1 MKVKINESQLHSLIM
16 ESIKKV
22 LNEGNSYCR
31 DYGRFEFCP
40 DDYCSEE
47 EAEILDQA
55 GVKFSY
61 EIKCS
66 RDGAHTSGSYDQPP
80 YDDYSDITIEDDGGL
95 YHDLEPLRY
104 YDTEIYE
111 KIIDG
116 INAKMEENPDSFVDW
131 YASDADIYDM
141 SDERRK

>member
-16 ESIKKV
+16 ESIKKI
-22 LNEGNSYCR
+22 LNEGKSYCR

-61 EIKCS
+61 EIKYS
-66 RDGAHTSGSYDQPP
+66 RDCTHASGSYDEPP
-80 YDDYSDITIEDDGGL
+80 YDENSNISIEDDGGFSQDMEAVKDAAPEV
-95 YHDLEPLRY
+95 YQ
-104 YDTEIYE
+104 
-111 KIIDG
+111 KIMDAFNSIMD
-116 INAKMEENPDSFVDW
+116 NPDPFVDW
-131 YASDADIYDM
+131 YDS
-141 SDERRK
+141 ETL